1 MIVNLTNDGWFL
13 QSEQMEVHTVNAKFR
28 AIELRR
34 PMVRATNT
42 GVTCFI
48 DTLGTVTQR
57 LADPETGG
65 TLIEGCLPGTV
76 LVPRQPEMT
85 LYARFGDWFALSCLG
100 LCAAQVLLK
109 KRISRPC
116 LP

>member
-1 MIVNLTNDGWFL
+1 L
-13 QSEQMEVHTVNAKFR
+13 EVHAANAKFR

-48 DTLGTVTQR
+48 DTLGTVTQK
-57 LADPETGG
+57 LADPETGS
-65 TLIEGCLPGTV
+65 TLIEGCLPGAV

-85 LYARFGDWFALSCLG
+85 LYARFGDWFALCCLG
-100 LCAAQVLLK
+100 LCSVWVLFK
-109 KRISRPC
+109 KMISRPC